1 MNRQA
6 VAFLSMFT
14 LILMLSIYY
23 VSLESDPVTV
33 NSSNNDVNSVIAL
46 MQEKISDSKNEEI
59 QKQKEIL
66 GSNEQDEQKNQAMET
81 IAQLE
86 EDQKKEKEII
96 QTLKELNLK
105 SVVEIKES
113 IIQITIYEQSENE
126 ELATQI
132 LNLVYPF
139 MDENYS
145 MELSFS

>member
-23 VSLESDPVTV
+23 VSLESDPVIV

-96 QTLKELNLK
+96 QTLQELNLK

>member
-1 MNRQA
+1 M
-6 VAFLSMFT
+6 
-14 LILMLSIYY
+14 
-23 VSLESDPVTV
+23 
-33 NSSNNDVNSVIAL
+33 
-46 MQEKISDSKNEEI
+46 
-59 QKQKEIL
+59 
-66 GSNEQDEQKNQAMET
+66 
-81 IAQLE
+81 
-86 EDQKKEKEII
+86 
-96 QTLKELNLK
+96 K

>member
-96 QTLKELNLK
+96 QTLQELNLK

>member
-66 GSNEQDEQKNQAMET
+66 GSNEQDEQKNQ
-81 IAQLE
+81 
-86 EDQKKEKEII
+86 
-96 QTLKELNLK
+96 
-105 SVVEIKES
+105 S
-113 IIQITIYEQSENE
+113 
-126 ELATQI
+126 
-132 LNLVYPF
+132 
-139 MDENYS
+139 
-145 MELSFS
+145 LS

>member
-6 VAFLSMFT
+6 VAFVSMFT

-96 QTLKELNLK
+96 QTLQELNLK